1 LWYPQVIIFTF
12 AAVVIE
18 KAISKLM
25 LRVSK
30 DKRTLKENL
39 MLASSTAF
47 VSGATNVAGFIAF
60 LAFTTNI
67 TGHVATLARHVAEN
81 NWHEMILFLIWLL
94 LFFMGAF
101 VSNFLIRSAWNKSTY
116 WAHSR
121 PVILEI
127 VILLFVAVYGDQ
139 FYAESQTEREII
151 IGAIIFSMGLQNSM
165 VSTVSGGLIKSSHL
179 TGLFTDLGSDVSE
192 WLHPISK
199 KKEIVKHRIYVRLTI
214 LTFYFLGGSA
224 GGYFFNAYGF
234 VVFYFIP
241 VILLTILYYDL
252 SDVALHKLM
261 QLFSSSKK
269 V

>member
-1 LWYPQVIIFTF
+1 
-12 AAVVIE
+12 
-18 KAISKLM
+18 M
-25 LRVSK
+25 LRRSK

-47 VSGATNVAGFIAF
+47 VAGSTNVAGVIAF

-67 TGHVATLARHVAEN
+67 TGHVANLARHVAEN
-81 NWHEMILFLIWLL
+81 NWHEMTLFFVWLL
-94 LFFMGAF
+94 LFFLGAF
-101 VSNFLIRSAWNKSTY
+101 ISNFLIRSASNKSYY

-121 PVILEI
+121 PIIIEI
-127 VILLFVAVYGDQ
+127 IVLLFVAVYGDK

-151 IGAIIFSMGLQNSM
+151 ICAIIFSMGLQNSM

-179 TGLFTDLGSDVSE
+179 TGLFTDLGGDVSE
-192 WLHPISK
+192 WFHTIAK
-199 KKEIVKHRIYVRLTI
+199 KREVVKNRIYVRLTI
-214 LTFYFLGGSA
+214 LAFYFLGGLA

-234 VVFYFIP
+234 VIFYFIP

-252 SDVALHKLM
+252 SSVALHRLM
-261 QLFSSSKK
+261 RLFSSPEK